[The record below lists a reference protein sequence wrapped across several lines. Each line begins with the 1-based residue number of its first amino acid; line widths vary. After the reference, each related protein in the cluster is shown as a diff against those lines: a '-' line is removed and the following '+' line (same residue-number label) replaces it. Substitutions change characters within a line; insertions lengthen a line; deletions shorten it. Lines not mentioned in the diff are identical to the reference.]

1 VAGPDLL
8 SLTDISPSGQTWYDA
23 ALPVARK
30 TRWISHVFWPVKRGG
45 VPRLMTSRTKA
56 TGAFFGSIVAFLLC
70 LATAGAAWAD
80 STDSHAG
87 NSESGWARVSFGLK
101 GGLSLSQH
109 SGIEERG
116 SEYSVSSHWRSGFAA
131 GGFVYVPITSRFGIQ
146 QEVFYTQ
153 KGSSQEISVDIL
165 EIPTVLHVTY
175 DMDYVEIPVFFR
187 FDWYE
192 WDRSAFY
199 SLAGTA
205 LSFKVHDRYVLD
217 GEIDD
222 GTQTVPL
229 HADSDM
235 SEVEMFDYSFV
246 YGMGV
251 DFSLFGARV
260 LVEYR
265 FAIGWNSLAMPTYA
279 YVPFEDGQIL
289 IENEPVPLKNQN
301 HLLLFGVTF

>member
-1 VAGPDLL
+1 MASPVRISCAFVGSVVALL
-8 SLTDISPSGQTWYDA
+8 MWLG
-23 ALPVARK
+23 
-30 TRWISHVFWPVKRGG
+30 
-45 VPRLMTSRTKA
+45 
-56 TGAFFGSIVAFLLC
+56 
-70 LATAGAAWAD
+70 TAGAAWAD
-80 STDSHAG
+80 PGDDRPG
-87 NSESGWARVSFGLK
+87 NWETGWASVSFGFK

-116 SEYSVSSHWRSGFAA
+116 SEYSVSSHWRTGFAA
-131 GGFVYVPITSRFGIQ
+131 GVFVYLPITSRFGIQ

-153 KGSSQEISVDIL
+153 KGSSQDISVDIL

-187 FDWYE
+187 FDWYR
-192 WDRSAFY
+192 WDRNAVY

-205 LSFKVHDRYVLD
+205 LSFKIHDRYTLE

-229 HADSDM
+229 SADSDM

-251 DFSLFGARV
+251 DFSLFGTQ
-260 LVEYR
+260 LLLEYR
-265 FAIGWNSLAMPTYA
+265 FAMGWNSLAMPTYA
-279 YVPFEDGQIL
+279 YVPFGEEQIL

-301 HLLLFGVTF
+301 HLVLLGVTF